1 MSQCIL
7 SQSSSLD
14 DWLCYLES
22 IHPANIEM
30 GLTRVEKVAQQQ
42 GLLNLSS
49 KIILIAGTN
58 GKGTTA
64 RCLEAMLLAQGYSVG
79 TYASPHIF
87 HYNERVRINGNKLDD
102 QEHVD
107 AFYSLEHGRG
117 DTTLTYFEYSTLAG
131 LEIFKQHQVDFI
143 LLEVGLGGR
152 LDATNIVSPIA
163 SVITTIDLDHKDY
176 LGDTR
181 ELVGFEKAGI
191 FRKDTPAIVGDLDI
205 PQSVI
210 DHGEKISANMILS
223 GTDFKYN
230 DTGSTFEW
238 IYDSNKIEYSQPAI
252 PAQNI
257 ATALTTLKSL
267 NVLPDDRTISDVI
280 QNLKVEGRFECLS
293 DSPLVYVDV
302 AHNPESARYLAKQL
316 QSFKL
321 KDFKINALV
330 GMLEDKDQKAALSEL
345 TQVVDTWSIATL
357 TCFRGAKN
365 ELLAEKLSC
374 LGIKHAQKFASVD
387 NALDN
392 ILPKMQG
399 ADKKAEKQLLI
410 VFGSFYTVADAMLF
424 LS

>member
-1 MSQCIL
+1 MSHCIL

-42 GLLNLSS
+42 GLLNFSS

-87 HYNERVRINGNKLDD
+87 HYNERVRINGEKLGN

-107 AFYSLEHGRG
+107 AFHSLEQSRG
-117 DTTLTYFEYSTLAG
+117 AITLTYFEYATLAG
-131 LEIFKQHQVDFI
+131 LEIFKRHQVDYI

-152 LDATNIVSPIA
+152 LDATNIVSPVA

-191 FRKDTPAIVGDLDI
+191 FRKNMPAIVGDLNI
-205 PQSVI
+205 PQSVT
-210 DHGEKISANMILS
+210 DFGEKISANMFLS
-223 GTDFKYN
+223 GTDFKYIDN
-230 DTGSTFEW
+230 GSSFEW
-238 IYDSNKIEYSQPAI
+238 IFESDKVEYQKPAI
-252 PAQNI
+252 PAQNV
-257 ATALTTLKSL
+257 ATALTTLKTL
-267 NVLPDDRTISDVI
+267 NLLPNHKIISQVI
-280 QNLKVEGRFECLS
+280 NELKVEGRFECLS
-293 DSPLVYVDV
+293 QSPLVYVDV

-316 QSFKL
+316 QPFKSQEY
-321 KDFKINALV
+321 KINALV

-345 TQVVDTWSIATL
+345 VEAVDNWSITTL
-357 TCFRGAKN
+357 SCFRGAN
-365 ELLAEKLSC
+365 CDILAKKLAC
-374 LGIKHAQKFASVD
+374 LGIKDAQKFASVD

-392 ILPKMQG
+392 LLPQMQG
-399 ADKKAEKQLLI
+399 TEKKGEKQLLI

-424 LS
+424 FS

>member
-30 GLTRVEKVAQQQ
+30 GLTRVEKVAHQQ
-42 GLLNLSS
+42 GLSNLSS

-107 AFYSLEHGRG
+107 AFHALEHGRG
-117 DTTLTYFEYSTLAG
+117 ETTLTYFEYSTLAG
-131 LEIFKQHQVDFI
+131 LEIFKRHQVDYI

-191 FRKDTPAIVGDLDI
+191 FRKDTPAIVGDLNI

-210 DHGEKISANMILS
+210 DYGTKISANMILS
-223 GTDFKYN
+223 GTDFKYL
-230 DTGSTFEW
+230 DHGSSFEW
-238 IYDSNKIEYSQPAI
+238 HYESNKIEYKQPAI

-267 NVLPDDRTISDVI
+267 NLLPSDKIITQVI
-280 QNLKVEGRFECLS
+280 NTLKVEGRFECLS
-293 DSPLVYVDV
+293 QSPLVYVDV

-316 QSFKL
+316 QIL
-321 KDFKINALV
+321 KSQDYKINALV
-330 GMLEDKDQKAALSEL
+330 GMLEDKDQKATLSEI
-345 TQVVDTWSIATL
+345 TQIVDNWSIATL

-365 ELLAEKLSC
+365 DVLAEKLSC
-374 LGIKHAQKFASVD
+374 LGINDAQKFASVD

-392 ILPKMQG
+392 LLSKMQG
-399 ADKKAEKQLLI
+399 TDKNGEKQLLI

>member
-1 MSQCIL
+1 MSHCIL

-42 GLLNLSS
+42 GLLNFSS

-87 HYNERVRINGNKLDD
+87 HYNERVRINGEKLGN

-107 AFYSLEHGRG
+107 AFHSLEQSRG
-117 DTTLTYFEYSTLAG
+117 AITLTYFEYATLAG
-131 LEIFKQHQVDFI
+131 LEIFKRHQVDYI

-152 LDATNIVSPIA
+152 LDATNIVSPVA

-191 FRKDTPAIVGDLDI
+191 FRKNMPAIVGDLNI
-205 PQSVI
+205 PQSVT
-210 DHGEKISANMILS
+210 DFGEKISANMFLS
-223 GTDFKYN
+223 GTDFKYIDN
-230 DTGSTFEW
+230 GSSFEW
-238 IYDSNKIEYSQPAI
+238 IFESDKVEYQKPAI
-252 PAQNI
+252 PAQNV
-257 ATALTTLKSL
+257 ATALTTLKTL
-267 NVLPDDRTISDVI
+267 NLLPNHKIISQVI
-280 QNLKVEGRFECLS
+280 NELKVEGRFECLS
-293 DSPLVYVDV
+293 QSPLVYVDV

-316 QSFKL
+316 QPFKSQEY
-321 KDFKINALV
+321 KINALV
-330 GMLEDKDQKAALSEL
+330 GMLEDKNQKAALSEL
-345 TQVVDTWSIATL
+345 VEAVDNWSITTL
-357 TCFRGAKN
+357 SCFRGAN
-365 ELLAEKLSC
+365 CDILAKKLAC
-374 LGIKHAQKFASVD
+374 LGIKDAQKFASVD

-392 ILPKMQG
+392 LLPQMQG
-399 ADKKAEKQLLI
+399 TEKKGEKQLLI

-424 LS
+424 FS

>member
-1 MSQCIL
+1 MSHCIL

-30 GLTRVEKVAQQQ
+30 GLTRVEKVAREQ

-64 RCLEAMLLAQGYSVG
+64 RCLEAMLLAQGYTVG

-87 HYNERVRINGNKLDD
+87 HYNERVRINGEKLDN

-107 AFYSLEHGRG
+107 AFHSLEQGRG
-117 DTTLTYFEYSTLAG
+117 ETTLTYFEYATLAG
-131 LEIFKQHQVDFI
+131 LEIFKRHQVDYI

-152 LDATNIVSPIA
+152 LDATNIVSPVA

-181 ELVGFEKAGI
+181 ELVGYEKSGI
-191 FRKDTPAIVGDLDI
+191 FRKNIPAIVGDLNI
-205 PQSVI
+205 PQSVL
-210 DHGEKISANMILS
+210 DYGEKISANMILS

-230 DTGSTFEW
+230 DNGSNFEW
-238 IYDSNKIEYSQPAI
+238 IFESDKVEYHKPAI
-252 PAQNI
+252 PAQNV

-267 NVLPDDRTISDVI
+267 NLLPSQKIISKVI
-280 QNLKVEGRFECLS
+280 TELKVEGRFECLS
-293 DSPLVYVDV
+293 QSPLVYVDV
-302 AHNPESARYLAKQL
+302 AHNPESARYLAKKL

-321 KDFKINALV
+321 KEYKINALV

-345 TQVVDTWSIATL
+345 VQVVDNWSIATL
-357 TCFRGAKN
+357 SCFRGAKN
-365 ELLAEKLSC
+365 DVLAQKLSS
-374 LGIKHAQKFASVD
+374 LDINDAQKFASVD

-392 ILPKMQG
+392 LLPKMQG
-399 ADKKAEKQLLI
+399 ADTNGEKQLLI

>member
-1 MSQCIL
+1 MSHCIL

-30 GLTRVEKVAQQQ
+30 GLTRVEKVAREQ

-64 RCLEAMLLAQGYSVG
+64 RCLEAMLLAQGYTVG

-87 HYNERVRINGNKLDD
+87 HYNERVRINGEKLDN

-107 AFYSLEHGRG
+107 AFHSLEQGRG
-117 DTTLTYFEYSTLAG
+117 ETTLTYFEYATLAG
-131 LEIFKQHQVDFI
+131 LEIFKRHQVDYI

-152 LDATNIVSPIA
+152 LDATNIVSPVA

-181 ELVGFEKAGI
+181 ELVGYEKSGI
-191 FRKDTPAIVGDLDI
+191 FRKNIPAIVGDLNI
-205 PQSVI
+205 PQSVL
-210 DHGEKISANMILS
+210 DYGEKISANMILS

-230 DTGSTFEW
+230 DNGSNFEW
-238 IYDSNKIEYSQPAI
+238 IFESDKVEYHKPAI
-252 PAQNI
+252 PAQNV

-267 NVLPDDRTISDVI
+267 NLLPSQKIISKVI
-280 QNLKVEGRFECLS
+280 TELKVEGRFECLS
-293 DSPLVYVDV
+293 QSPLVYVDV

-321 KDFKINALV
+321 KEYKINALV

-345 TQVVDTWSIATL
+345 VQVVDNWSIATL
-357 TCFRGAKN
+357 SCFRGAKN
-365 ELLAEKLSC
+365 DVLAQQLSS
-374 LGIKHAQKFASVD
+374 LDINDAQKFASVD

-392 ILPKMQG
+392 LLPKMQG
-399 ADKKAEKQLLI
+399 ADTNGEKQLLI

>member
-1 MSQCIL
+1 MSHCIL

-64 RCLEAMLLAQGYSVG
+64 RCLEEMLLAQGYSVG

-87 HYNERVRINGNKLDD
+87 HYNERVRVNGQKLDN

-107 AFYSLEHGRG
+107 AFYALEQGRG
-117 DTTLTYFEYSTLAG
+117 ETTLTYFEYATLAG
-131 LEIFKQHQVDFI
+131 LEIFKRHQVDYI

-181 ELVGFEKAGI
+181 ELVGYEKSGI
-191 FRKDTPAIVGDLDI
+191 FRKDIPAIVGDLDI

-210 DHGEKISANMILS
+210 DYGKKISASMILS
-223 GTDFKYN
+223 GTDFKYIDN
-230 DTGSTFEW
+230 GTSFEW
-238 IYDSNKIEYSQPAI
+238 ISESDKVEYHQPAI

-267 NVLPDDRTISDVI
+267 NLLPDKKIITEVIS
-280 QNLKVEGRFECLS
+280 QLKVEGRFECIS
-293 DSPLVYVDV
+293 QSPLIYVDV

-316 QSFKL
+316 QSYKL
-321 KDFKINALV
+321 QEYKINALV

-357 TCFRGAKN
+357 SCFRGAKN
-365 ELLAEKLSC
+365 DVLAQKLSS
-374 LGIKHAQKFASVD
+374 LDINDAQKFASVD

-392 ILPKMQG
+392 LLPKMQA
-399 ADKKAEKQLLI
+399 ADKNGEKQLLI

-424 LS
+424 FS